1 MSIIKNILVD
11 FFDVELVMEIG
22 ELSISEIQ
30 KKPNSVE
37 INYLTKTEDSVE
49 LVEGMEINSN
59 KFGGCEGLF
68 ITDGEKFIGA
78 HYPNLNSDV
87 NGSEIMNRFIREKI
101 TGLSGNDLKVI
112 FLHAEGNSSSTEAYK
127 KLIVER
133 SGKFVSDFR
142 NLDYKRKGEG
152 LTEIKM
158 KVDGGKLK
166 YFVKN
171 AIKEI
176 HQGAVAIKKID

>member
-1 MSIIKNILVD
+1 
-11 FFDVELVMEIG
+11 MEIG
-22 ELSISEIQ
+22 ELPISEIQ
-30 KKPNSVE
+30 KNPNSVE
-37 INYLTKTEDSVE
+37 INYLTRTENSIE
-49 LVEGMEINSN
+49 LVEGMEISSN

-78 HYPNLNSDV
+78 HYPNLNSDA
-87 NGSEIMNRFIREKI
+87 NGSEIMNCFIREKI
-101 TGLSGNDLKVI
+101 TGLSGSDLKVI
-112 FLHAEGNSSSTEAYK
+112 FLHAEGNSSSAEAYK
-127 KLIVER
+127 KLITEK

-158 KVDGGKLK
+158 NVDGGKMK

-171 AIKEI
+171 AIREV
-176 HQGAVAIKKID
+176 HQGVVAIKK